1 MCILKYCIGKGE
13 EKLQNFRKTER
24 FLNFAKTCQKKNH
37 SYWLYVKQTIVLSP
51 MNLADRSR
59 FFIFVCLFLF
69 CYLWTEIGVRMWWC
83 VWVCIVLQSASENYK
98 VDGFIHGSGF
108 KSLQVSLRKRV
119 KIAPEGCPIS
129 VCMIIV
135 VSCFWEGVL
144 YLPWWTFTLAC
155 GMC

>member
-1 MCILKYCIGKGE
+1 MYFMCILKHCIRKGE

-24 FLNFAKTCQKKNH
+24 FLNFAKTCQKKCGTD
-37 SYWLYVKQTIVLSP
+37 SCATVSS
-51 MNLADRSR
+51 MNFADRSR
-59 FFIFVCLFLF
+59 FFIFLFFF
-69 CYLWTEIGVRMWWC
+69 CYLWTEIG

-98 VDGFIHGSGF
+98 VDSFIHGSGF
-108 KSLQVSLRKRV
+108 KCLQVSLRKRV

-129 VCMIIV
+129 VCMWMYTIMV